1 MCPMCDMAPESI
13 EHLFLQCSGA
23 VCAWF
28 TSELNYKV
36 DLQSIDTFDKWFEN
50 IICIMENRT
59 ASKEEFLTKI
69 VFFLWEIWK
78 ARNAFVYDVVPFN
91 SISVA
96 RKASLAA
103 LEFNT
108 CKHHQVPLVDRQNQ
122 TPQSQVSIT
131 HVSLTSFSSPPLE
144 STSHP
149 HLEASPDPNHTHIH
163 TSPNHNTPSH
173 NPYPSNPIH
182 PSTSVT
188 HCHNHIPH
196 DQVHSIP
203 SHNYQ
208 NQHSQPIHRTNLQ
221 LPNHR
226 SSFFTINNKSNL
238 RWSPPPPGHIKINFD
253 AAWINET
260 KLTGIGVLA
269 RDCHGSLIDGSSL
282 LCLSG
287 SPLEAE
293 ARAALTAVTL
303 ANKFHHV
310 PIIFE
315 SDSKVLVDCIS
326 MNDSAQNWK
335 IAPIIS
341 KINHSTT
348 LNGRAV
354 WLWIHREANS
364 VADLVASLVVRKKC
378 PVVWIDR
385 PPSSL
390 VGVLSRDGLPCPPQ
404 VQHEGGCH

>member
-1 MCPMCDMAPESI
+1 MP
-13 EHLFLQCSGA
+13 
-23 VCAWF
+23 
-28 TSELNYKV
+28 
-36 DLQSIDTFDKWFEN
+36 
-50 IICIMENRT
+50 
-59 ASKEEFLTKI
+59 
-69 VFFLWEIWK
+69 
-78 ARNAFVYDVVPFN
+78 
-91 SISVA
+91 SVA
-96 RKASLAA
+96 RKTSLAA

-131 HVSLTSFSSPPLE
+131 LVTLTSFSSPPLE

-182 PSTSVT
+182 PTTSVT

-196 DQVHSIP
+196 DQVRSIP

-208 NQHSQPIHRTNLQ
+208 NQYSQPIHRTNLL

-293 ARAALTAVTL
+293 ARPALTAVTL

-354 WLWIHREANS
+354 WLWVHREANS
-364 VADLVASLVVRKKC
+364 AADLVASLVVRKKC

-390 VGVLSRDGLPCPPQ
+390 VGVLSRDGLPCPLKFNMRVDAPDSPRSRTSQ
-404 VQHEGGCH
+404 FSSASLFFSFSCALFFVGCFFLVSSLFLGCFVFSVLFLLVWTLETISFWALLFTSLLVSFWPWASLMKS